1 MSKIKSQLQII
12 VNPIANRGKSKSLF
26 KEFTS
31 LMDERGIKY
40 KYHFTE
46 YPGHATLISDKIT
59 SGKGEILL
67 IFGGDGTYN
76 EVENGCFGKDVIIG
90 HIPAGSCNDFT
101 RELGEWSGLNSFL
114 DSVKNN
120 NTMLIDAGIVND
132 RLFLTNVG
140 AGFDAQIIHDM
151 NKRNMKGNLGYVL
164 MVFKNL
170 YEFECFKANIETYE
184 KKLNLDLLM
193 LTVNNAT
200 TYGGGF
206 KIAPAADVKD
216 GMLDICL
223 ITSISKPKFIANF
236 PKVYSGTHLKIDE
249 VIYWKTKKVN
259 IKLDRKL
266 PIQVDGEL
274 LPDKL
279 DELIVDVIPDAFRV
293 FKY

>member
-1 MSKIKSQLQII
+1 MSKIKSQIQII
-12 VNPIANRGKSKSLF
+12 VNPTANRGKSKSLF
-26 KEFTS
+26 KEFIY
-31 LMDERGIKY
+31 LMDKRGIKY
-40 KYHFTE
+40 KYHCTE
-46 YPGHATLISDKIT
+46 YPGHAALISNKII

-76 EVENGCFGKDVIIG
+76 EVENGCFDKDVIIG

-114 DSVKNN
+114 DSVENN

-151 NKRNMKGNLGYVL
+151 NKRNMKGNLGYVI

-170 YEFECFKANIETYE
+170 FEFECFNANIETSE
-184 KKLNLDLLM
+184 RKLNLDLLM

-206 KIAPAADVKD
+206 KIAPVANVND
-216 GMLDICL
+216 GMLDVCL
-223 ITSISKPKFIANF
+223 IKSISKPKFIANF

-249 VIYWKTKKVN
+249 VIYWKTKKLN
-259 IKLDRKL
+259 IKLNRKL
-266 PIQVDGEL
+266 PVQVDGEL
-274 LPDKL
+274 LPEKL